1 MEDHKEE
8 LLHFIEAHC
17 LVRKEGIKLASGRT
31 SNFYL
36 DCRVALMDPKALPII
51 AELVLAKIDELP
63 LRPVAIG
70 GAIVGAVPITA
81 AVILLSSRGH
91 GLPLSGFMVR
101 KDVKEHGLQKKI
113 ENPPAPGSPV
123 AIVEDVVTT
132 GGSTIRAIEAAEE
145 AGLKVTAII
154 PVVDRGEGGADAIRK
169 RAPRAVY
176 SPLIKLE
183 DIEDLRP
190 TIAP

>member
-1 MEDHKEE
+1 MDNRQEK
-8 LLHFIEAHC
+8 LLRFIEARC

-31 SNFYL
+31 TNFYL

-51 AELVLAKIDELP
+51 AEMVLAKIDDLP
-63 LRPVAIG
+63 ERPVALG

-81 AVILLSSRGH
+81 AVVLLSSRGH
-91 GLPLSGFMVR
+91 HLPLTGFMVR
-101 KDVKEHGLQKKI
+101 KDVKEHGLQKRV

-132 GGSTIRAIEAAEE
+132 GGSTILAIEAAEE
-145 AGLKVTAII
+145 AGLKVKAII
-154 PVVDRGEGGADAIRK
+154 PVVDRGEGGAEAIRK

-183 DIEDLRP
+183 EIEDLKP